1 MQPDPLVPTRRSLIS
16 RLRNWDD
23 QESWREF
30 FTTYWKLIYSVAIKS
45 GLSDQEAED
54 VVQETV
60 LSVAKKMDTFK
71 YDPAVCS
78 FKGWLMHVTRLR
90 IIDQLRKRQ
99 RGIQPKNARQT
110 QTSRTATVERI
121 ADPASLK
128 LDSIWDEEWQKNLI
142 DAAMDRVKRRVNPE
156 HYQIFY
162 MNTVKKVAV
171 RKVAEMFSTNVP
183 QVYLIKH
190 RVAALI
196 KKEVRSLQASESA
209 TLKEMNVRR

>member
-1 MQPDPLVPTRRSLIS
+1 VQPDPLVPTRRSLIS